1 MVGFVNMNTPGKSSR
16 PAPSFTG
23 NPFARA
29 IQEIG
34 GTTVKQASA
43 IPGQIVNDA
52 MSSIF
57 GTGTSQPSENND
69 SQSENPF
76 AKALEQQAEID
87 KQRQEMDLEKQR
99 AVRHKEFQM
108 TEVFNMRE
116 QKDKE
121 VIKQLQEQ
129 LKALAKEIKTLDGSV
144 KTAIHQDVSD
154 PGTYHVHFFQQL
166 LNFVVLLRKR
176 VHEANTWIENFN
188 SRSKKQGAFWNQVYS
203 QKGGTAYL
211 MSQEHQVARNVG

>member
-1 MVGFVNMNTPGKSSR
+1 MS
-16 PAPSFTG
+16 A

-29 IQEIG
+29 LQEIG
-34 GTTVKQASA
+34 GTTVKQAAA
-43 IPGQIVNDA
+43 IPGQIMNDA

-57 GTGTSQPSENND
+57 GAGVATPPFEQNPDGN
-69 SQSENPF
+69 NPF
-76 AKALEQQAEID
+76 ANAFEQNSLMEE
-87 KQRQEMDLEKQR
+87 QRKEMELEKQR
-99 AVRHKEFQM
+99 ALRHKEFQM

-129 LKALAKEIKTLDGSV
+129 LRALATEVKTLDSSV
-144 KTAIHQDVSD
+144 KTAIHQDVVD

-203 QKGGTAYL
+203 KQGGTAYM
-211 MSQEHQVARNVG
+211 MSQEHQIARNVG